1 MSEVYAESLNYK
13 STKSR
18 SVAARSF
25 RTKIASSNST
35 KFVDGETINID
46 LPGNMPGTYY
56 NFNQMYLKFKVKNN
70 NTAAVDLDR
79 CGAAAFIK
87 RIQISQS
94 GAQLFDL
101 NNWNVLYTALLDTDA
116 SPQWKASTGNIL
128 QGTRGDS
135 LTGEEIGTGKER
147 VFCVPMVL
155 TPLSNTT
162 PHRLIPAFSLA
173 ALNFK
178 IQLENGPVACSG
190 SSIDNGLFEFSD
202 VEMVSLM
209 TQLSPGAQARVDQ
222 MNGGVYNI
230 LATSYMNAGANV
242 ASGVTSATA
251 NLGISV
257 SSLERIIMIQRPQ
270 STISGTGGVAA
281 YSLGNRAVNGLTRY
295 QYQIN
300 SEAYPAVPIDVSA
313 KGAEVWAELM
323 ISNHSLVNFRDGCSI
338 QKGVV
343 KSTTNL
349 LVNDMD
355 GSAPET
361 ARAYPFME
369 DEPAGTTPGESNA
382 TVADIE
388 PSNIGTFLASVE
400 FETGLS
406 DGKSATI
413 YSGLSTISS
422 VVQFVAQYSSGAT
435 ADAQL
440 DFFAHFTVLLSL
452 DTRGQGVWT
461 ISV

>member
-1 MSEVYAESLNYK
+1 MSEVFAESLNYK

-18 SVAARSF
+18 AVAARSF
-25 RTKIASSNST
+25 RTKVASSNST
-35 KFVDGETINID
+35 KFVDGETVNID
-46 LPGNMPGTYY
+46 LAGNMPGTYY
-56 NFNQMYLKFKVKNN
+56 NFNQMYLKFKVKNAN
-70 NTAAVDLDR
+70 SAVVNLDR

-135 LTGEEIGTGKER
+135 LTGESITDGEDR

-178 IQLENGPVACSG
+178 IQLENATTAVSGTAVA
-190 SSIDNGLFEFSD
+190 NGKLEFSD
-202 VEMVSLM
+202 IEMVSLM

-242 ASGVTSATA
+242 ASGVTSVTA

-270 STISGTGGVAA
+270 STLTAIGA
-281 YSLGNRAVNGLTRY
+281 YSIGNRAVNGLTRY

-300 SEAYPAVPIDVSA
+300 SESYPAVPIDVSD

-338 QKGVV
+338 QKGIV
-343 KSTTNL
+343 KSATHL

-361 ARAYPFME
+361 ARANPFME
-369 DEPAGTTPGESNA
+369 DEPAGTSAGASNA
-382 TVADIE
+382 TPADCT
-388 PSNIGTFLASVE
+388 PSSIGTFLASVE

-422 VVQFVAQYSSGAT
+422 VVQFVAQYSGGAK

-440 DFFAHFTVLLSL
+440 DFFAHFTVLMSL
-452 DTRGQGVWT
+452 DTRGQGIWT

>member
-18 SVAARSF
+18 AVAARSF
-25 RTKIASSNST
+25 RTKVASSNST

-56 NFNQMYLKFKVKNN
+56 NFNQMYLKFKVKNA
-70 NTAAVDLDR
+70 NTDIVNLDR

-135 LTGEEIGTGKER
+135 LTGEKIVNNEDR

-178 IQLENGPVACSG
+178 IQLENATTAVSGTAVA
-190 SSIDNGLFEFSD
+190 NGKLEFSD
-202 VEMVSLM
+202 IEMVSLM

-270 STISGTGGVAA
+270 STLTAIGA
-281 YSLGNRAVNGLTRY
+281 YSIGNRCVNGLTRY

-338 QKGVV
+338 QKGVI

-361 ARAYPFME
+361 VRANPFME
-369 DEPAGTTPGESNA
+369 DAPDGTTAGASNA
-382 TVADIE
+382 DAANNVA
-388 PSNIGTFLASVE
+388 SNIGTFLASVE

-422 VVQFVAQYSSGAT
+422 VVQFVAQYSGGAT